1 MKITIKKEQ
10 FQNGLQIVQNAVG
23 ARSSLPILSNVLLSA
38 VDGNLE
44 LTGSDLDLTISSSVA
59 AQVDVPGKTTLPA
72 KRLQSIIRELPS
84 QDITVESNDEG
95 KCKIECGS
103 VRYSLYGIPAA
114 DYPQLRTI
122 KDERKIVIDQ
132 DKLKGMLKKTG
143 FSASQEEG
151 RYVLNGTYIEFKEHK
166 IVVVATDGRRLALV
180 EEDYDVPENAKGGI
194 IIPVKG
200 VNELNR
206 LLNEKGTVEVNFIEN
221 FVKFKLNNEEG
232 SPIQI
237 FTKLIE
243 GSFPNYRQ
251 VVPTESKY
259 RIEIY
264 REEFLGALR
273 RAELVT
279 SERQSSVKLSFT
291 QNQLTITTNTPEV
304 GDFLETVAVRFSGE
318 DFSVAFNPAFLIEP
332 LSVLTED
339 VIFFEL
345 TDHMSPGVVKIN
357 GPFLYVVM
365 PMRLQ
370 E

>member
-1 MKITIKKEQ
+1 
-10 FQNGLQIVQNAVG
+10 
-23 ARSSLPILSNVLLSA
+23 
-38 VDGNLE
+38 
-44 LTGSDLDLTISSSVA
+44 
-59 AQVDVPGKTTLPA
+59 
-72 KRLQSIIRELPS
+72 
-84 QDITVESNDEG
+84 
-95 KCKIECGS
+95 
-103 VRYSLYGIPAA
+103 LYGIPAA

-122 KDERKIVIDQ
+122 KDDKKIVIDQ

-194 IIPVKG
+194 IVPVKA

-243 GSFPNYRQ
+243 GAFPNYRQ

-264 REEFLGALR
+264 REEFLGALK

-345 TDHMSPGVVKIN
+345 TDHMSPGVVKTN